1 MRAPFFLLAGVI
13 GAYALS
19 QDLPNLDAVLALYRD
34 QPEGAVSGAEVF
46 RKCAICHTLVPG
58 EHRIGPSLH
67 CVVGREIAALPD
79 YRYSTAM
86 RSAQLDSAFGP
97 YEPETWTRETLTAY
111 VLDPALTFGN
121 TRMPFPGLMATVADE
136 DLLDVTTALI
146 DHLEQSCSEERH
158 ELVALQPSD
167 ETGEAL
173 SCMTIAREA
182 SLPACQDMAA
192 TLRDGDNGEDASLP
206 TLACIPPGKLS
217 CDGNPVSE

>member
-34 QPEGAVSGAEVF
+34 QGDSEVSGAEIF
-46 RKCAICHTLVPG
+46 RKCAICHSLAPG

-67 CVVGREIAALPD
+67 CVVGRDIAALPD

-86 RSAQLDSAFGP
+86 RGARLDSAFGP

-136 DLLDVTTALI
+136 ELFDVTSALI
-146 DHLEQSCSEERH
+146 DHLEASCSEEQH
-158 ELVALQPSD
+158 ELVALQPRGSAS
-167 ETGEAL
+167 EAL
-173 SCMTIAREA
+173 TCMTIAREA
-182 SLPACQDMAA
+182 SLPACQAMAE
-192 TLRDGDNGEDASLP
+192 TLRAGDNGSDASLP

-217 CDGNPVSE
+217 CDGSPPEE